1 MARSLL
7 TLVRW
12 PSRTLYIS
20 YLQPCARSY
29 SPVRPGS
36 LAKRRHHLAGEQLD
50 LPHDVGVRDAGKEG
64 PADQVGHPVLLDE
77 PTDLAPALVGTADDE
92 AVGHELVQIGRDA
105 GVDERVTPAA
115 RVLLAVGDHDVLLG
129 QLPRPPLRGRDG
141 GGPRA

>member
-36 LAKRRHHLAGEQLD
+36 LAKRRHHLAGDQLD
-50 LPHDVGVRDAGKEG
+50 LPHDVGVRHAGKEG

-77 PTDLAPALVGTADDE
+77 PTDLAPALGGAAGEE
-92 AVGHELVQIGRDA
+92 A
-105 GVDERVTPAA
+105 
-115 RVLLAVGDHDVLLG
+115 
-129 QLPRPPLRGRDG
+129 
-141 GGPRA
+141 GGPEVVQTGGEAG